1 MKTYALPTSVGWLF
15 SWILFLQTGLSVS
28 SQAQTFIQSYTTTGY
43 YSYTVPAG
51 GPFSVTLTTRGGDG
65 GNSPSYQG
73 GSGAKMVSTT
83 TVQGGDQLI
92 CIVGQAGQTSNDA
105 QPSNTGGGGGGT
117 AIILK
122 RGNDL
127 TLLMASSGGGGASQR
142 WGNGGGGQGLG
153 SGDGGAGSGNA
164 ISAGGGGGGG
174 YLSAGG
180 DGKTSSPVQGGTGGK
195 QASLTSISSGGNNY
209 YGNCYGGSGFGGGGG
224 GTTLSYGGG
233 GGGGYGGGDGGGG
246 GNGVSQ
252 GGNSYGTGTITLGV
266 DGGGAKADGLATIQ
280 FAANSIKA
288 ILTSTTTTNCS
299 GQTISIPG
307 SITATGNWTLQLS
320 GGATVSGTNSGT
332 FAVAVSPTVSTTYTI
347 ASAAYTNIITQSTT
361 LTGSAIVKI
370 ATPATRLYV
379 KANASGAQTGLSWND
394 AFTSLQDALN
404 YGCPTALTEIW
415 VASGTYKPG
424 TTRSASFAMLPNVS
438 IYGGFTGTESDLSQR
453 PRIDPING
461 SPSSSTLSGDVG
473 PSLAAYHV
481 IYNPNSLNLT
491 SSARLDGFVISGGNA
506 NGLLDN
512 QLNGGGIYNDG
523 SGSGHV
529 CNPTIANCLFANNQT
544 SAYGGAIYNGG
555 RNSGLSSPTLINC
568 AFTGNYARIDGGA
581 IYNDGFLGVS
591 SPSITNCL
599 FVGNQTNTT
608 GAAITNMARQ
618 GISSPTLV
626 NCGFL
631 NNSAGGG
638 NGGAINNFAPGGNC
652 LPTFTNCSFQGNI
665 ANYGSL
671 MISAGLDGICQSTL
685 INCVLFNQGSNAFYN
700 NLSSVRLLSC
710 LIESTTIDYT
720 TDPSNLTATTNPFS
734 STASLTLNACTP
746 AINAGLSSASALN
759 GISTDL
765 ANNPRL
771 AGTAVD
777 MGAYEFQGDP
787 SFPIAFTQQPPSASA
802 LCGGTA
808 LNIPTSLT
816 GTGPITY
823 QWFKSGTSLSAQT
836 TNTLSLTSLQA
847 TDAGSYA
854 LVATGACN
862 SLTSSAFSLTV
873 NTVTAAILNPGP
885 GSLTLSCVSSTVSLT
900 ATGGTTYQWED
911 ASTQPVRLFSQ
922 AGTYSVIVSSALG
935 CSATASATLYF
946 RNTLNSSAM
955 AYSPMAPVNA
965 VVNMLATGGNAYEW
979 TAPSSA
985 SFTTSSTNA
994 NISAQLLSAGPQTF
1008 TVVITLGACQQTRT
1022 VSVTATNGPDLTPS
1036 IYMPDATFDQSA
1048 TPKYL
1053 LVQLFEVGWIPTAPG
1068 SVTITITA
1076 PLGYSLTFDA
1086 SQTTAS
1092 IAGGTN
1098 NPVAV
1103 NNTGWQLISN
1113 QNGQQLTLQQQ
1124 AGVFIRAG
1132 SQSVLG
1138 LGLIRTNANGGSIS
1152 NLTINVSDD
1161 TTNSYDRFSQNNVYT
1176 RILNA
1181 L

>member
-1 MKTYALPTSVGWLF
+1 
-15 SWILFLQTGLSVS
+15 
-28 SQAQTFIQSYTTTGY
+28 
-43 YSYTVPAG
+43 
-51 GPFSVTLTTRGGDG
+51 
-65 GNSPSYQG
+65 
-73 GSGAKMVSTT
+73 MVSTT

-92 CIVGQAGQTSNDA
+92 CIVGQAGQSSDEP

-142 WGNGGGGQGLG
+142 WGSGGGGQGLG

-164 ISAGGGGGGG
+164 TSGGGGGGGG

-180 DGKTSSPVQGGTGGK
+180 DGRTSLPVRGGTGGK
-195 QASLTSISSGGNNY
+195 QASLTNISSGGNNNA
-209 YGNCYGGSGFGGGGG
+209 GNCYGGSGFGGGGG

-246 GNGVSQ
+246 GSGVSQ

-266 DGGGAKADGLATIQ
+266 DGGGAKADGFATIQ

-288 ILTSTTTTNCS
+288 ILTSTTITNCS
-299 GQTISIPG
+299 GQTVSIPG
-307 SITATGNWTLQLS
+307 SITATGTWTLQLS
-320 GGATVSGTNSGT
+320 GGATVSGTDSGT
-332 FAVAVSPTVSTTYTI
+332 FAVAVSPTTSTTYTI
-347 ASAAYTNIITQSTT
+347 ASATYTNSITQSTT

-370 ATPATRLYV
+370 VTPATRLYV
-379 KANASGAQTGLSWND
+379 KANASGVQTGLSWND

-481 IYNPNSLNLT
+481 IYNPSSLNLT

-618 GISSPTLV
+618 GTASPTLV

-746 AINAGLSSASALN
+746 AINAGLSSTSALN

-771 AGTAVD
+771 VGASVD

-836 TNTLSLTSLQA
+836 TNTLSLSSLQ
-847 TDAGSYA
+847 TSDAGSYS
-854 LVATGACN
+854 LVAIGTCN
-862 SLTSSAFSLTV
+862 SLTSSTFSLTV
-873 NTVTAAILNPGP
+873 NSVNAAILNPGP
-885 GSLTLSCVSSTVSLT
+885 GSTTLSCGSPTVSLT
-900 ATGGTTYQWED
+900 ANGGTTYEWED
-911 ASTQPVRLFSQ
+911 TSTQPVRVLSQ
-922 AGTYSVIVSSALG
+922 AGTYSVVVSSALG
-935 CSATASATLYF
+935 CSATASVTLFF
-946 RNTLNSSAM
+946 RNTLNSSAS

-965 VVNMLATGGNAYEW
+965 VVNMLATGGNAYQW
-979 TAPSSA
+979 TSPSSA
-985 SFTTSSTNA
+985 SFTTSSTSA
-994 NISAQLLSAGPQTF
+994 NISARLLSAGPQTF
-1008 TVVITLGACQQTRT
+1008 TVVITLGTCQQTRT
-1022 VSVTATNGPDLTPS
+1022 VSVTATNGPDLSP
-1036 IYMPDATFDQSA
+1036 IIELPDANFSPGSSAKQS
-1048 TPKYL
+1048 
-1053 LVQLFEVGWIPTAPG
+1053 LVRIFEVGWLPTSP
-1068 SVTITITA
+1068 SSITITLTA
-1076 PLGYSLTFDA
+1076 PAGYSLAFDA
-1086 SQTTAS
+1086 SQTSTNVS
-1092 IAGGTN
+1092 GGNT
-1098 NPVAV
+1098 NPVTI
-1103 NNTGWQLISN
+1103 NNSDWEVIGNLN
-1113 QNGQQLTLQQQ
+1113 DQQLTLR
-1124 AGVFIRAG
+1124 ARSGVYIRGG

-1138 LGLIRTNANGGSIS
+1138 FTLVRTTANSGSVS
-1152 NLTINVSDD
+1152 NLTINVANDS
-1161 TTNSYDRFSQNNVYT
+1161 SGQYDRFSTNNVYA
-1176 RILNA
+1176 RILNG